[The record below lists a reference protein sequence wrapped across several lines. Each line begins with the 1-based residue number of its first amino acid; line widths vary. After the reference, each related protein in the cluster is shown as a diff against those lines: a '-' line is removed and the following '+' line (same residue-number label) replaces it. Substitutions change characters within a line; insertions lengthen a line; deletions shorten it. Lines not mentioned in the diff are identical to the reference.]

1 MKNTNA
7 LKSVVFLLLIFF
19 NSQTS
24 FSQDLAYSVVLKPYS
39 KMYTMSNDVV
49 IKNAILEDGKYTYKF
64 KEKDILVEIKDG
76 FYYEYHPKK
85 EFIKAK
91 IDWIT
96 EYEYKLTIVDIEKRG
111 VPFKVGNELTA
122 EITKVKGREFFYT
135 SRFNNKTGKGSF
147 KKVK

>member
-7 LKSVVFLLLIFF
+7 LKSVVFFLFISFHF
-19 NSQTS
+19 QTLS
-24 FSQDLAYSVVLKPYS
+24 SQDLAQSVALKPYA
-39 KMYTMSNDVV
+39 KMYAMSNNIV

-64 KEKDILVEIKDG
+64 KKREILVEIKNG

-91 IDWIT
+91 IDWVT
-96 EYEYKLTIVDIEKRG
+96 EYQYNLTIVDLEIRG
-111 VPFKVGNELTA
+111 APFKVGSKLTA
-122 EITKVKGREFFYT
+122 TITQIKGNQYFYKST
-135 SRFNNKTGKGSF
+135 FNNKTGNGSF